1 MNLSIFLYLFYLLL
15 IIIFLFSIS
24 SVRLLITLNIKDN
37 ILAYEISCSL
47 LSYIKIFEIKSGVK
61 KKRTGLWKKYRNE
74 KKSEGGKLGRI
85 LKKALKERKTR
96 MIHVEKLL
104 LEGTYS
110 IGDAAANAILFGVF
124 MALWQILLIY
134 LNEHFKL
141 DHQNFKLKPDFH
153 NDRNDVNFHVVLRTT
168 VYKIIW
174 LLCIFFISTH
184 MKNKKEFNNT
194 EYFYT

>member
-1 MNLSIFLYLFYLLL
+1 MNFSAYLYLLYLLL
-15 IIIFLFSIS
+15 IIVVLLSLS
-24 SVRLLITLNIKDN
+24 SVRLSIVLNIKDN
-37 ILAYEISCSL
+37 ILAYEITGSL
-47 LSYIKIFEIKSGVK
+47 FKYIKIFEVKSGVEK
-61 KKRTGLWKKYRNE
+61 KGARIWKKYRDE
-74 KKSEGGKLGRI
+74 KRYKGDKNTRI

-110 IGDAAANAILFGVF
+110 IGDAAANAILFGIF

-174 LLCIFFISTH
+174 LLCIFIISTH
-184 MKNKKEFNNT
+184 MKNKKEFNT